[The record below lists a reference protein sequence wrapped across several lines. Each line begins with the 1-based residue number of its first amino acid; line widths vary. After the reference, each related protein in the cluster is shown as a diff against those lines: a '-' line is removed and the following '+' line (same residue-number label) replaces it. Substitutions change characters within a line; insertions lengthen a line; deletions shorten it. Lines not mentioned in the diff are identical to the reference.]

1 MDALV
6 DAKANVCT
14 PAAQVATIRVMTLA
28 PVRVEVLAME
38 LAKTPA
44 NGVAIIV
51 VIIVAIP
58 AATIW
63 RIDNDMLTDTRRAPY
78 N

>member
-14 PAAQVATIRVMTLA
+14 LAAQVATIRVMILA
-28 PVRVEVLAME
+28 PVRAEVLAME

-44 NGVAIIV
+44 NGVAIL
-51 VIIVAIP
+51 P
-58 AATIW
+58 ATIW
-63 RIDNDMLTDTRRAPY
+63 RIDNDTLTETRRASY